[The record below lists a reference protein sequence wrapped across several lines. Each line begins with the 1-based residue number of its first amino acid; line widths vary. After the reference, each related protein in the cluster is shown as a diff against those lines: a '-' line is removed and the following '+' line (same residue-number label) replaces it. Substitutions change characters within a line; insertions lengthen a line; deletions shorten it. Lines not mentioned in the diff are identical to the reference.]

1 MLKDRYRTVLRMRG
15 IIYRGYLN
23 GTGRRIKPVTS
34 VDHLPWLEHNGR
46 GTHSGKGSSG
56 DLMNDRKSR

>member
-1 MLKDRYRTVLRMRG
+1 MLICSTVVRKWG

-23 GTGRRIKPVTS
+23 DTGRRIKPVTS
-34 VDHLPWLEHNGR
+34 VDHLQGLEYNDR

-56 DLMNDRKSR
+56 DLRNDSQSR